1 VRRSIQAIFVL
12 SMLCG
17 LAGCFG
23 PDYGPTYGY
32 PTTGYSP
39 YSYGLPV
46 YARGYAPVFTVH
58 HPWEEH
64 HEQGHHESFYHGP
77 APAPRVAVRPTGRA
91 GAPRGAGYSELHH

>member
-1 VRRSIQAIFVL
+1 MRRGIQVILVI

-17 LAGCFG
+17 LGGCFG

-32 PTTGYSP
+32 PMTGYAP

-46 YARGYAPVFTVH
+46 YARGYTPSFTVH

-64 HEQGHHESFYHGP
+64 HAHGHNVTFFHPPPGPQLGHVGGGHTAQGH
-77 APAPRVAVRPTGRA
+77 RDDRR
-91 GAPRGAGYSELHH
+91 